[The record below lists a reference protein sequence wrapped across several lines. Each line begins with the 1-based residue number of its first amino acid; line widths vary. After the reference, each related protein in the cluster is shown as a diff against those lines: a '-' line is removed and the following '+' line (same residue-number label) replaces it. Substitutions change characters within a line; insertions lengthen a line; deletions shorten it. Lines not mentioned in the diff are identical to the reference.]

1 MNVILASLTFQPG
14 DAGRRGL
21 KMENNNQEPSNR
33 TVTQLHDSHPPVPKT
48 QKRKS
53 QTRAAVWDHF
63 EKILDENGQIIRA
76 KCLYCPKEYEAHPK
90 KHDELPFRFVEGR
103 GFKQFMESSC
113 PRFKIPSRWTVNRDI
128 FGIYSEEKTD
138 LKKLFKRT
146 TQRISLTT
154 DTWTSVQRI
163 NYMCVTA
170 HFIDDEWKLNKKIV
184 SFVPVVSHN
193 GESIAKALESCL
205 LEWGVKNIFTI
216 IVDNASSND
225 VAIGFMKNKLVSW
238 GGSST
243 RVEYIHMRCIAY
255 ILNLVV
261 QDGLKLADASVKKI
275 RDCVRWVR
283 GSPSRLHKFKEFAEL
298 LEVEEKSSLCLD
310 VPTRW
315 NSTYMMLR
323 TAIAYKG
330 VFDMYMSSDNTLA
343 LEVGS
348 VPSNSDWL
356 SVESLVVFLK
366 TFYDMKIRISGS
378 LYVTSNSFL
387 SEISDLNCTI
397 DDMLQSMSEIQ
408 KAMGGKMK
416 EKFSKYWGDPDKMNM
431 IIFFANILD
440 PRDKVEYI
448 EDLMKQM
455 YGESQGKSCFKKVKS
470 KLTMLFEEYVS
481 TYSEYIPSTTSTMM
495 PPPPPVQSENVPV
508 GRAQS
513 RLKTQLKKQKMESG
527 ASLNKKSELEV
538 YLNESTIDD
547 TDDFDILRWWKVNSE
562 RFPILSKVA
571 RDILV
576 VPISTVASESTFSTS
591 GRVLDNFRS
600 SLTPKIVEALIC
612 TQDWLRGPNQPIAV
626 EENID
631 EIEKFEK
638 ELTDMRIGIGTSIR
652 DGDNVGNSIPTID
665 LDEGKTNLEF
675 VKSKSLIGPR
685 IADLWERSGRNCDLS
700 SAERHAE

>member
-1 MNVILASLTFQPG
+1 
-14 DAGRRGL
+14 
-21 KMENNNQEPSNR
+21 MENNNQEPSNP

-53 QTRAAVWDHF
+53 QTRAAVWDHC

-90 KHDELPFRFVEGR
+90 KHGTTSLNTHMHACLKNPHAKQTKQSVLAFQSGKSDGDGGALTSWVFNQEVVRKALAKMIIIDELPFRFVEGR

-128 FGIYSEEKTD
+128 FGIYSEEKTN
-138 LKKLFKRT
+138 LKKLFKTT

-163 NYMCVTA
+163 NYMCITA
-170 HFIDDEWKLNKKIV
+170 HFIDDEWKLSKKVV
-184 SFVPVVSHN
+184 SFVPVVSHK

-216 IVDNASSND
+216 TVDNASSND

-243 RVEYIHMRCIAY
+243 RVEYIHMRCIAH

-330 VFDMYMSSDNTLA
+330 VFDMYMSSDNMLA
-343 LEVGS
+343 LVVGS

-366 TFYDMKIRISGS
+366 TFYDMTIRISGS

-408 KAMGGKMK
+408 
-416 EKFSKYWGDPDKMNM
+416 
-431 IIFFANILD
+431 
-440 PRDKVEYI
+440 KVEYI

-481 TYSEYIPSTTSTMM
+481 TYSESIPSTTSTMM

-571 RDILV
+571 RDILA

-631 EIEKFEK
+631 EIEKINRYEDWNWNFY
-638 ELTDMRIGIGTSIR
+638 R
-652 DGDNVGNSIPTID
+652 DGDNVGDSIPTID
-665 LDEGKTNLEF
+665 LDVMHNNEDRGSEVLRFGLLRLEYET
-675 VKSKSLIGPR
+675 PR
-685 IADLWERSGRNCDLS
+685 VQDNNI
-700 SAERHAE
+700 